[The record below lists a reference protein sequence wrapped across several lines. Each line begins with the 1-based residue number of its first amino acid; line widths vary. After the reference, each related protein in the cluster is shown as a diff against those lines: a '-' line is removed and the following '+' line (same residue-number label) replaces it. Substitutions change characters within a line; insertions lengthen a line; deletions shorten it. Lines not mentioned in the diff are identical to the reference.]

1 MLIQQVKETEL
12 IQKNQARKLKAFIG
26 EEARFTEQKA
36 QQMEYPVTEEM
47 LKHEQKESEA
57 RNKADLA
64 LKIMRNNMN
73 MALEQKKIKEEFEE
87 KEEGPTEEELEA
99 ERKEAQRIANEE
111 RMQMFEEQIAQQNKL
126 AAKELIKEKM
136 AK

>member
-12 IQKNQARKLKAFIG
+12 VQKNQARKFKSFIG
-26 EEARFTEQKA
+26 EEARFTEQKK

-47 LKHEQKESEA
+47 LMFQQQEA
-57 RNKADLA
+57 DAKNKADLA

-87 KEEGPTEEELEA
+87 KEVGPTEEELEA
-99 ERKEAQRIANEE
+99 
-111 RMQMFEEQIAQQNKL
+111 
-126 AAKELIKEKM
+126 
-136 AK
+136 